1 MKYLETNELIIRLGQ
16 ILVRGER
23 HPDYARTVQHAD
35 LYRKIMTGENMESLM
50 RRFDRREDEELF
62 NQRVRIT
69 QHITK
74 TVAQNVETV
83 FHKIPRSNS
92 IQKMIAYSNN
102 DADKLRRLNDI
113 LSKFWGKRS
122 LDDYMSTRWIELNF
136 IDPNS
141 FIVLE
146 WKGFDNA
153 TELAQPYP
161 YEVYA
166 ANAIMFEYEK
176 NVLQYLAEQSTKQVW
191 IDDTYGSKQVSYQV
205 YTIYGANQT
214 VQFEEVIDPKEKQ
227 NIRRMFARSKS
238 YFTDDYLYFRPNID
252 REDYFKITAFTP
264 HNLGF
269 VPADRIGVKHD
280 LATDGRSYVSP
291 LDEAIPI
298 LMKMVKANSEL
309 DLTMALHAFPQK
321 IQYASRCRSRECRDG
336 RLTGTNEICP
346 SCQGSG
352 YEVITSSQETIT
364 LAMPKAK
371 DDMLDLTNIVN
382 YIYPPVDL
390 IRFQDTYIEKLT
402 YLVKES
408 VFNTELFSKQQV
420 SETATGKNISLQHVY
435 DALYPVAVIYSK
447 SWEFFVHSIAKI
459 TDLDSDLIAF
469 YHFSKDFKLKSLSDL
484 YIDLKSVG
492 DARASEFIKQNIED
506 DIARVIYSE
515 EQYELLKY
523 NVKKSWFPF
532 NGKTPE
538 QITMVVNSVDL
549 VSEFTK
555 VFWANFGY
563 IFDMLELES
572 LSSGID
578 FYNLPRD
585 KQWDLIEKKVNEMMK
600 VIEEEQ
606 PKEPIINYAASSGE
620 GTQDTDTNV

>member
-1 MKYLETNELIIRLGQ
+1 
-16 ILVRGER
+16 
-23 HPDYARTVQHAD
+23 
-35 LYRKIMTGENMESLM
+35 
-50 RRFDRREDEELF
+50 
-62 NQRVRIT
+62 
-69 QHITK
+69 
-74 TVAQNVETV
+74 
-83 FHKIPRSNS
+83 
-92 IQKMIAYSNN
+92 
-102 DADKLRRLNDI
+102 
-113 LSKFWGKRS
+113 
-122 LDDYMSTRWIELNF
+122 
-136 IDPNS
+136 
-141 FIVLE
+141 
-146 WKGFDNA
+146 
-153 TELAQPYP
+153 
-161 YEVYA
+161 
-166 ANAIMFEYEK
+166 
-176 NVLQYLAEQSTKQVW
+176 
-191 IDDTYGSKQVSYQV
+191 
-205 YTIYGANQT
+205 
-214 VQFEEVIDPKEKQ
+214 
-227 NIRRMFARSKS
+227 
-238 YFTDDYLYFRPNID
+238 
-252 REDYFKITAFTP
+252 
-264 HNLGF
+264 
-269 VPADRIGVKHD
+269 
-280 LATDGRSYVSP
+280 
-291 LDEAIPI
+291 
-298 LMKMVKANSEL
+298 
-309 DLTMALHAFPQK
+309 
-321 IQYASRCRSRECRDG
+321 
-336 RLTGTNEICP
+336 
-346 SCQGSG
+346 
-352 YEVITSSQETIT
+352 
-364 LAMPKAK
+364 MPKAK

-459 TDLDSDLIAF
+459 TDLDKDLIAF

-578 FYNLPRD
+578 FYNMPRD
-585 KQWDLIEKKVNEMMK
+585 KQWELIEKKVNEMMA
-600 VIEEEQ
+600 VIEAEQ
-606 PKEPIINYAASSGE
+606 PEEPIINYATSS
-620 GTQDTDTNV
+620 